1 MLSDEAK
8 RWVLAAGGKLLEPL
22 SKPQAADSQ
31 ADRPQAGKSEGVG
44 KENVCEISP
53 LISYRG
59 EGLEERVR
67 GKALQLPFVLEQSEA
82 GRATK

>member
-1 MLSDEAK
+1 MLSDEAQ
-8 RWVLAAGGKLLEPL
+8 RWVLAAGGTFLEPL
-22 SKPQAADSQ
+22 IKQ
-31 ADRPQAGKSEGVG
+31 ADRLQAGKSEGGG
-44 KENVCEISP
+44 KENGANVCEVSP

-82 GRATK
+82 GRAIK